1 MRYKDMHTKLYLR
14 YKRLI
19 LIAIIRVSKV
29 IIRVLDFMEEH
40 MKTASIAIISFILG
54 ATLSGV
60 IGFKLV
66 MSVGYQAVMGKLTDN
81 VIFYRQIEEGNPE
94 FTQAAIAS
102 SLDWFIDLANDSEDS
117 IWVSPTEHDKQNLI
131 KARELQLQLTQKSS
145 SK

>member
-1 MRYKDMHTKLYLR
+1 
-14 YKRLI
+14 
-19 LIAIIRVSKV
+19 
-29 IIRVLDFMEEH
+29 MEEH
-40 MKTASIAIISFILG
+40 MKTASISIISFILG

-94 FTQAAIAS
+94 HTQAAIAS
-102 SLDWFIDLANDSEDS
+102 SLDWFIGLANDGADS

-131 KARELQLQLTQKSS
+131 KARELQLQLSQNKAVANKTYKKINQDK
-145 SK
+145 